1 MCIAGVDPRFPVGG
15 GANPP
20 GGVRQHT
27 NLPDFPKKLH
37 EIKKILV
44 CRGGMRREYPPWIRH
59 CIVITF
65 LLRPKPVSDL
75 RRSRCTPSPPVPY
88 PTDQILLNSSGGS
101 RISPRRGRQLSGE
114 VPTYDF
120 AKFSQKTVWN
130 WKNLGPQGGV
140 HQKFKNVDPPLNIFQ
155 TCWRPLSWELL
166 DRLLK
171 TVW

>member
-27 NLPDFPKKLH
+27 NLPDFPKNCMKLR
-37 EIKKILV
+37 KFWSV
-44 CRGGMRREYPPWIRH
+44 GGGMRREYPPWIRH

-101 RISPRRGRQLSGE
+101 RISPRRGRQLSGG

-120 AKFSQKTVWN
+120 AKFSQKLYEIERIWAPRGAFI
-130 WKNLGPQGGV
+130 KNL
-140 HQKFKNVDPPLNIFQ
+140 KM
-155 TCWRPLSWELL
+155 
-166 DRLLK
+166 
-171 TVW
+171 

>member
-27 NLPDFPKKLH
+27 NLADFPKNCMKLR
-37 EIKKILV
+37 KFWSV
-44 CRGGMRREYPPWIRH
+44 GGGMRRECPPWIRH

-101 RISPRRGRQLSGE
+101 RISPRRGRQLSGGCQHTIL
-114 VPTYDF
+114 PNF
-120 AKFSQKTVWN
+120 P
-130 WKNLGPQGGV
+130 KNCMKLKEFGLRGG
-140 HQKFKNVDPPLNIFQ
+140 HASLAPPLDQPLLVVTFLRKYIFH
-155 TCWRPLSWELL
+155 
-166 DRLLK
+166 
-171 TVW
+171 